1 MPIQNFDGNTFVA
14 FSDIC
19 GFKSLIPNREK
30 AINALQH
37 FYQTGFDVIHN
48 QINHTTKVEGFFI
61 SDCAVL
67 FVRSGLNNHSLA
79 IEKLLMVVE
88 ELNKKML
95 EKDLMLTTSF
105 CFGYFNYE
113 GKFEISGTEKN
124 QIFGDAYVEAFLDNE
139 VGKPKIKPGECRI
152 LLKGLPNDLIHFE
165 ANRNSHLKLIKSK
178 SHLKYYWMIDSID
191 EVDEFNIR
199 YNDSYN
205 LQYRG
210 MIEALKN
217 RQET

>member
-19 GFKSLIPNREK
+19 GFKSLMPNREK
-30 AINALQH
+30 AINSLKH
-37 FYQTGFDVIHN
+37 FYQTGFNVIRN
-48 QINHTTKVEGFFI
+48 QMNNKTKVEGFFI

-67 FVRSGLNNHSLA
+67 FVRPGLSNHSLA
-79 IEKLLMVVE
+79 LERLLKVME

-95 EKDLMLTTSF
+95 EKDLMLTTSI

-152 LLKGLPNDLIHFE
+152 IKKGLPNDLIQLDN
-165 ANRNSHLKLIKSK
+165 NRDNRFQLINKK
-178 SHLKYYWMIDSID
+178 KYLYFYWMVNSLD
-191 EVDEFNIR
+191 EVDEFNTR

-210 MIEALKN
+210 MIEVLKN
-217 RQET
+217 RQ

>member
-19 GFKSLIPNREK
+19 GFKSLMPNREK
-30 AINALQH
+30 AIKALQH
-37 FYQTGFDVIHN
+37 FYQTGFDLIHN
-48 QINHTTKVEGFFI
+48 QINNTIKVEGFFI

-67 FVRSGLNNHSLA
+67 FVRYELNKNFLA
-79 IEKLLMVVE
+79 LERLLKVVE
-88 ELNKKML
+88 EMNKKML
-95 EKDLMLTTSF
+95 EKDLMLTTSIS
-105 CFGYFNYE
+105 FGYFNYE

-152 LLKGLPNDLIHFE
+152 ILKGFPNDLIQFE
-165 ANRNSHLKLIKSK
+165 ANRNSQFKLIKSK
-178 SHLKYYWMIDSID
+178 NHLIYYWMRDSID
-191 EVDEFNIR
+191 EVDEFNKR

-205 LQYRG
+205 IQYRG
-210 MIEALKN
+210 MIEVLKN
-217 RQET
+217 RS